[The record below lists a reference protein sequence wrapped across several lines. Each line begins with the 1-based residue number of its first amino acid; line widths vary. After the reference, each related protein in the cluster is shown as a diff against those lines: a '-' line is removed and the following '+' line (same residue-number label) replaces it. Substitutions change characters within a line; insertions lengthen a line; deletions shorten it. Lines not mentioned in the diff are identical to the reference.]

1 MLPHHSGGFI
11 ETEQRERL
19 AAAERHR
26 RRARAL
32 RAYRLESDPPDA
44 GLPATI
50 ARLRRIRAG
59 GDALSQEG

>member
-26 RRARAL
+26 RRARAV
-32 RAYRLESDPPDA
+32 RAHRLEDDPAIA

-50 ARLRRIRAG
+50 ARLRRIRG
-59 GDALSQEG
+59 RGDALGQEG